1 MPTYDVSVYCKE
13 CGLDHPVL
21 LRVYVED
28 GPERKQSIA
37 ELFQGRS
44 LPPQV
49 AAIRCR
55 NALCYKTGKQFHF
68 QNDNEIFL
76 VPPSHFRRQFTTR

>member
-1 MPTYDVSVYCKE
+1 MPTYDVSVYCKD
-13 CGLDHPVL
+13 CGVDHPVL

-37 ELFQGRS
+37 DLFQGRL

-49 AAIRCR
+49 AAIRWH
-55 NALCYKTGKQFHF
+55 NALCYKTGKKFHY

-76 VPPSHFRRQFTTR
+76 VPPSQFKRESITR